1 MKMGN
6 KLEKTYEVLDFTKQN
21 KIASV
26 IFAVILIP
34 IYLWIIIDGSLNII
48 WSMFFFLMILL
59 HIFLIVRSFSIQ
71 VKMLFDY
78 AGFTYL
84 TRNRINGKNTTESY
98 RWEEIEYIRGSSS
111 YLTGSSYLKITYR
124 KKLSDKIDFPT
135 NMYRKFTHL
144 AIKYSG
150 RKNIVR
156 PFGLRPFEKV

>member
-1 MKMGN
+1 
-6 KLEKTYEVLDFTKQN
+6 
-21 KIASV
+21 
-26 IFAVILIP
+26 
-34 IYLWIIIDGSLNII
+34 
-48 WSMFFFLMILL
+48 
-59 HIFLIVRSFSIQ
+59 
-71 VKMLFDY
+71 MLFDY

-124 KKLSDKIDFPT
+124 KKLSDEIDFPT